1 MLTMNKPLCV
11 LVFLFVSAGLAFGCK
26 CAPPP
31 LKLNS
36 RLAFAEWSLQ
46 RAQVI
51 FEGTV
56 ERVELKGW
64 PLKPS
69 PGATITVHP
78 VFLVTFANV
87 RLYRGAERREFI
99 VTTGLGG
106 GDCGYHF
113 TPGKSYLVAAGA
125 EDSGELETGICSG
138 TEPLEDAATELR
150 MLRDEPPTPED
161 AADRANEASK
171 RQTVEPLD
179 YSKVCGKVSFPRGVK
194 PKPVTVRIMPD
205 DDPGPLPG
213 DETETEDGA
222 FCFSAVDPGKYLI
235 AAIESDPATAH
246 SRFAGYYPGV
256 LRRFQAAPVVVKPGQ
271 IAVRADFTVA
281 RQPLY
286 SVRGYL
292 RGVPQSFAG
301 SVQIILMTDHPDRL
315 DAQEPVTPGPH
326 GVFELNG
333 VPAGHYKAFA
343 VSQNDENDTMTFLS
357 SVVEMEIHENV
368 DDLKLEYLPR
378 K

>member
-1 MLTMNKPLCV
+1 MNKSLLAV
-11 LVFLFVSAGLAFGCK
+11 AFLFASAGLAFGCK

-31 LKLNS
+31 PKLNS
-36 RLAFAEWSLQ
+36 RLALAEWSLQ
-46 RAQVI
+46 GTQVI

-69 PGATITVHP
+69 PGATVAVHP

-87 RLYRGAERREFI
+87 RLYRGAGRHEFI
-99 VTTGLGG
+99 VTTGIGG

-113 TPGKSYLVAAGA
+113 TPGKSYLVAAGTD
-125 EDSGELETGICSG
+125 DSGELETGICSG
-138 TEPLEDAATELR
+138 TEPFEDAATKLR
-150 MLRDEPPTPED
+150 LLRGEPPTPD
-161 AADRANEASK
+161 DVIDRANESGNP
-171 RQTVEPLD
+171 QTAEPLG

-194 PKPVTVRIMPD
+194 PKPVTVRIMTD
-205 DDPGPLPG
+205 DDFGLLG
-213 DETETEDGA
+213 DEIETEDGS
-222 FCFSAVDPGKYLI
+222 FCFSGVDPGKYFI
-235 AAIESDPATAH
+235 AAIESDPASAH

-256 LRRFQAAPVVVKPGQ
+256 LRRFQAAPVVVKAGHG
-271 IAVRADFTVA
+271 AVRADFTVA

-292 RGVPQSFAG
+292 RGLPPSLAE
-301 SVQIILMTDHPDRL
+301 SVQVILMTDRPDQL
-315 DAQEPVTPGPH
+315 DALEPVKLGPH
-326 GVFELNG
+326 GVFELSG

-343 VSQNDENDTMTFLS
+343 VSQNGENDTMTFLS
-357 SVVEMEIHENV
+357 SVVEMEIQENV
-368 DDLKLEYLPR
+368 DDLKLEYFPG